1 MSLEDYQMGRLYP
14 QEFLMIG
21 HVVTLTTLAIVNC
34 KVMTYEL
41 PTFLS
46 LSISY
51 EEKEEVG

>member
-1 MSLEDYQMGRLYP
+1 MP